1 MMLRAIVAG
10 IGFFAGFSARAD
22 EVTVIPRQPPA
33 HERYSAV
40 GIASWYG
47 NELRGHRTAD
57 GEIFDSQALTAA
69 HKTLPL
75 PCYARVTNLGNGRS
89 VVVRVNDRGPFVGGR
104 IADVSAR
111 VASLLEFS
119 HDGVAKIRLDYIG
132 KAPPAGSDAAKMSAN
147 VQTAESPKAAKLLG
161 VDTVTAKKLS
171 DEIMTQARYS
181 PTQLH
186 FEDAEPMPW
195 IHNTAVKTTSVML
208 DAMLETNGGFAGDE
222 KLG

>member
-75 PCYARVTNLGNGRS
+75 PCYARVTNLGNGRA

-111 VASLLEFS
+111 VASLLEVS
-119 HDGVAKIRLDYIG
+119 HDGGAKIRLDYIG

-147 VQTAESPKAAKLLG
+147 VQTAESPKAAPPTPIALLEAPFQG
-161 VDTVTAKKLS
+161 LS
-171 DEIMTQARYS
+171 AIAHVLVS
-181 PTQLH
+181 PTPRSPYGDL
-186 FEDAEPMPW
+186 
-195 IHNTAVKTTSVML
+195 TASPFVAKVSWP
-208 DAMLETNGGFAGDE
+208 
-222 KLG
+222 

>member
-1 MMLRAIVAG
+1 MSLARAVWAG
-10 IGFFAGFSARAD
+10 IGLFAAFAARAD
-22 EVTVIPRQPPA
+22 EVTVIPMQVPA

-40 GIASWYG
+40 GLASWYG
-47 NELRGHRTAD
+47 NELRGHKTAD
-57 GEIFDSQALTAA
+57 GEVFDSQALTAA

-75 PCYARVTNLGNGRS
+75 PCYARVTNLSNGRS

-147 VQTAESPKAAKLLG
+147 VETAEAPKAAVPAPIALLEAPFQG
-161 VDTVTAKKLS
+161 LSAIAHVLVSPAPRSPYGDLTA
-171 DEIMTQARYS
+171 S
-181 PTQLH
+181 P
-186 FEDAEPMPW
+186 FVAKVSWP
-195 IHNTAVKTTSVML
+195 
-208 DAMLETNGGFAGDE
+208 
-222 KLG
+222 

>member
-1 MMLRAIVAG
+1 MAG
-10 IGFFAGFSARAD
+10 IGLFAGFSARAD

-119 HDGVAKIRLDYIG
+119 HDGVAKIRLDYLG

-147 VQTAESPKAAKLLG
+147 VQTAERAEGGPADA
-161 VDTVTAKKLS
+161 DRP
-171 DEIMTQARYS
+171 ARG
-181 PTQLH
+181 
-186 FEDAEPMPW
+186 
-195 IHNTAVKTTSVML
+195 AVPGPQRHRACPRLAGAPLALWRSH
-208 DAMLETNGGFAGDE
+208 GFAVRRESVVAVGPSFGD
-222 KLG
+222 LDRTPRV

>member
-1 MMLRAIVAG
+1 MIWGRAILAG
-10 IGFFAGFSARAD
+10 IGVFGAVAARAE

-57 GEIFDSQALTAA
+57 VEIFDSQALTAA

-75 PCYARVTNLGNGRS
+75 PCYARVTNLSNGRS

-111 VASLLEFS
+111 VATLLEFN
-119 HDGVAKIRLDYIG
+119 HGGVAKIRLDYLG
-132 KAPPAGSDAAKMSAN
+132 KAPPAGSEDANMSAHLQTLDAPRPALPGPLALLELPFVGLGAVAHALLPPTQAEHRSPYGDLTASPFAAKRSW
-147 VQTAESPKAAKLLG
+147 P
-161 VDTVTAKKLS
+161 
-171 DEIMTQARYS
+171 
-181 PTQLH
+181 
-186 FEDAEPMPW
+186 
-195 IHNTAVKTTSVML
+195 
-208 DAMLETNGGFAGDE
+208 
-222 KLG
+222 

>member
-1 MMLRAIVAG
+1 MMLRAIAAG
-10 IGFFAGFSARAD
+10 IGLFAAFAARAD

-75 PCYARVTNLGNGRS
+75 PCYARVTNLANGRS

-119 HDGVAKIRLDYIG
+119 HDGVAKIRLDYLG
-132 KAPPAGSDAAKMSAN
+132 KAPRPARTQRKCRR
-147 VQTAESPKAAKLLG
+147 TCRRRTPPKASSPAPIALLEAPFQGLSAIAHVLISPAPRSPYGDLTASPFVAK
-161 VDTVTAKKLS
+161 VS
-171 DEIMTQARYS
+171 W
-181 PTQLH
+181 P
-186 FEDAEPMPW
+186 
-195 IHNTAVKTTSVML
+195 
-208 DAMLETNGGFAGDE
+208 
-222 KLG
+222 